1 MSGGI
6 IYPQTLTSA
15 AFLIAV
21 CSGVVF
27 SVLVWLALRSG
38 HGYSVHDTQAHS
50 LDYGGVI
57 REGHG
62 GLTAFLRVTYAAIFV
77 WCVYYVV
84 LHWGEF
90 VRLFSIFQQ

>member
-1 MSGGI
+1 MNIGT
-6 IYPQTLTSA
+6 IYPQTLTST

-27 SVLVWLALRSG
+27 SFLVWLALRGG

-50 LDYGGVI
+50 VDYANVI
-57 REGHG
+57 KEGHG
-62 GLTAFLRVTYAAIFV
+62 GVTAFLWLSYFSILV
-77 WCVYYVV
+77 WTGVY
-84 LHWGEF
+84 LGQHWAEF